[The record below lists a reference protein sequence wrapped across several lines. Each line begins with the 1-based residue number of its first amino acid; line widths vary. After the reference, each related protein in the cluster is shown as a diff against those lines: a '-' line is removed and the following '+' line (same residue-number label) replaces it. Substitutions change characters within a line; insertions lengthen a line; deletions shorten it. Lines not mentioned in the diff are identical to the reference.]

1 MTGLALPFASLLPD
15 ALLRNGFGYVLLL
28 LVAMTRLSIMA
39 LVVPVFTR
47 SGLTGMRRLAVAL
60 ALSLPVAL
68 HLVPAFGQLLQTDA
82 GTLSLLVGKEAI
94 IGLLLG
100 LGFGVPFWA
109 VESAGDVLDM
119 QRGSAIAYM
128 TDPTLTSDVS
138 ISGTFLELV
147 LVALFYAGGGPDMLL
162 GALYDSYRLWPVF
175 APLPAMN
182 AGNAGLA
189 LDLLDQVMRL
199 ALLLGG
205 PLFVVLFLVDA
216 TMALVARISP
226 QIHAFYLTL
235 PVKAIALFA
244 VLPVYVVFFVHHAD
258 QALGAG
264 HGVLTQLGQIL
275 K

>member
-1 MTGLALPFASLLPD
+1 MTGLAASFATLLPD
-15 ALLRNGFGYVLLL
+15 ALLRSGFGYLLL
-28 LVAMTRLSIMA
+28 LFVATTRLAIMA

-47 SGLTGMRRLAVAL
+47 SGLTGLLRLAVAM

-68 HLVPAFGQLLQTDA
+68 HLIGTFGQLLQTDA
-82 GTLSLLVGKEAI
+82 ASLSLLIGKEAI
-94 IGLLLG
+94 VGLLLG

-109 VESAGDVLDM
+109 VESAGDVLDL
-119 QRGSAIAYM
+119 QRGSAVAYL
-128 TDPTLTSDVS
+128 TDPTQTSDVS

-175 APLPAMN
+175 APLPPLSA
-182 AGNAGLA
+182 ADAGLA
-189 LDLLDQVMRL
+189 LDLLDRVMRL

-216 TMALVARISP
+216 AMALVARISP

-235 PVKAIALFA
+235 PIKAIALFA
-244 VLPVYVVFFVHHAD
+244 VLPVYAVFFVHHAD

-264 HGVLTQLGQIL
+264 HGVLAELGRFL